1 MSLSTT
7 RGGAVHP
14 VLARLATLMGGTGD
28 HAAAQRRALA
38 AFAIRIAS
46 AALAYLS
53 QVVLARWMGSFE
65 FGIFAY
71 VWVWVIILGTVVTA
85 GYNVSVMRFVP
96 EYFERGQW
104 ALLNGFVIT
113 GTAVA
118 LGVGTVTAVA
128 GVAIV
133 LLLGDRIES
142 YYVLPLILALACL
155 PCFALSDTK
164 DGLGRARGWIDLALT
179 PAYIVRPVLILGFMI
194 AAVALGAPAT
204 AVTAASAAI
213 AATWA
218 VAAGQ
223 TLLIRRR
230 LARVVPREPAQY
242 RVAFWTWVSL
252 PIVVVDGFYLVM
264 AHADVLMLMLFV
276 GPAEVA
282 VYYAVVKTTSLIAF
296 IYFSVT
302 AACGPKFSE
311 YSAAGRHVDIHRL
324 LAASVRWTFWPSV
337 AACVGVL
344 AMGIPLLWLFGPE
357 FTAGY
362 PMMFILAVGLL
373 ARASTGSVEAMMNMM
388 GHQNAVAM
396 VLGLAVAS
404 NIGLNVALIPLF
416 GTAGAATATTTS
428 MCLVAVL
435 QYFLARRRLGVHAFV
450 FGGATAGRVD

>member
-1 MSLSTT
+1 MSLSTI
-7 RGGAVHP
+7 RDGAARP
-14 VLARLATLMGGTGD
+14 AIARLAGLLDSAGAHG
-28 HAAAQRRALA
+28 AAPRRAMT

-96 EYFERGQW
+96 EYFERREW

-118 LGVGTVTAVA
+118 LGLGTVVA
-128 GVAIV
+128 FAGIGVV
-133 LLLGDRIES
+133 LLLGDRVET
-142 YYVLPLILALACL
+142 YYVLPLVLALACL
-155 PCFALSDTK
+155 PSFALSDTK
-164 DGLGRARGWIDLALT
+164 DGLGRSRGWIDLALT
-179 PAYIVRPVLILGFMI
+179 PAYIVRPVLILAFMA

-230 LARVVPREPAQY
+230 LMRIVPSGPAQFQL
-242 RVAFWTWVSL
+242 AFWTRVSI
-252 PIVVVDGFYLVM
+252 PILMVDGFYLIM
-264 AHADVLMLMLFV
+264 AHADVLMLSLYV

-296 IYFSVT
+296 VYFSVT

-311 YSAAGRHVDIHRL
+311 YNAAGRREDLVRL
-324 LAASVRWTFWPSV
+324 LAASVRWTFWPSL
-337 AACVGVL
+337 AATAGIL
-344 AMGIPLLWLFGPE
+344 AMGMPLLWLFGRE

-362 PMMFILAVGLL
+362 PMMFILAIGLM
-373 ARASTGSVEAMMNMM
+373 ARAATGSVEAMMNMM
-388 GHQNAVAM
+388 GLQNAIAG
-396 VLGLAVAS
+396 VLALATAV
-404 NIGLNVALIPLF
+404 NIGLNLVLIPTF
-416 GTAGAATATTTS
+416 GLAGAATATTMS
-428 MCLVAVL
+428 MCLVAAL
-435 QYFLARRRLGVHAFV
+435 QYSVARRRLGVHAFV
-450 FGGATAGRVD
+450 LGGPCKGEA